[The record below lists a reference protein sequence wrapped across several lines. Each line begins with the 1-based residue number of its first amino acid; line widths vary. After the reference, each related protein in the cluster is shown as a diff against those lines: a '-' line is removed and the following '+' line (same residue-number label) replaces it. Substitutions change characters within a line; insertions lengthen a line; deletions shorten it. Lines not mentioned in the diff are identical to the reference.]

1 MFKSKYII
9 GIALAAA
16 VLTGFNSCADLDLEP
31 LGSPEA
37 GEISEERQA
46 FLRLAAVYAGMKD
59 FRTTWSMQ
67 WCGDVLSE
75 DATYSGSAS
84 DEASFTLMENYQYP
98 ADHNEITNKYR
109 YSYVTI
115 NRANLFIQDMETADG
130 AIFSEYNKEQ
140 MVGEAK
146 FIRAYTYFE
155 LVRIFGGV
163 PCYTEVLDLNHDRF
177 GRSTE
182 EEVYAVIEQDLNDAV
197 AVLPKKSEIKDYMT
211 SYAGRITKDAAL
223 AMQTRVYLYEKKYDK
238 VKEAFEA
245 FQNECGSDYSLV
257 SPEDYAWQFS
267 LDGEHCSASILEI
280 NNYVST
286 LQSSYT
292 ANNGNRHVLMSMPRN
307 MTIGFGCAQPTQ
319 ALADA
324 YDAEGDV
331 IRKAATLLSADEAV
345 EIEVA
350 AKGEVGPITDDRT
363 HWYNRKLYL
372 APGEREENRGNNQP
386 TNLRLIRL
394 AEVYLNYAEAC
405 YFTND
410 ITNAQKYL
418 NEVRSHVNLEPKT
431 STGDQ
436 FLQDLMNERHL
447 EFGMEGFRFF
457 DVVRQGWGPTVFSNV
472 VKYGSYAMQPFQAGD
487 EKLPIP
493 QAEIDIVG
501 DLISNN

>member
-1 MFKSKYII
+1 M
-9 GIALAAA
+9 
-16 VLTGFNSCADLDLEP
+16 
-31 LGSPEA
+31 
-37 GEISEERQA
+37 
-46 FLRLAAVYAGMKD
+46 
-59 FRTTWSMQ
+59 
-67 WCGDVLSE
+67 
-75 DATYSGSAS
+75 
-84 DEASFTLMENYQYP
+84 
-98 ADHNEITNKYR
+98 
-109 YSYVTI
+109 
-115 NRANLFIQDMETADG
+115 
-130 AIFSEYNKEQ
+130 
-140 MVGEAK
+140 
-146 FIRAYTYFE
+146 
-155 LVRIFGGV
+155 
-163 PCYTEVLDLNHDRF
+163 
-177 GRSTE
+177 
-182 EEVYAVIEQDLNDAV
+182 
-197 AVLPKKSEIKDYMT
+197 
-211 SYAGRITKDAAL
+211 
-223 AMQTRVYLYEKKYDK
+223 
-238 VKEAFEA
+238 
-245 FQNECGSDYSLV
+245 
-257 SPEDYAWQFS
+257 
-267 LDGEHCSASILEI
+267 
-280 NNYVST
+280 
-286 LQSSYT
+286 
-292 ANNGNRHVLMSMPRN
+292 
-307 MTIGFGCAQPTQ
+307 
-319 ALADA
+319 
-324 YDAEGDV
+324 

-501 DLISNN
+501 DLISND